1 MESAHLFVHWE
12 EFDKERSTYHM
23 EPDMKAFL
31 DDEQQV
37 ADIRYIMKNNLAFA
51 LGSRLANLRAAPE
64 ATRIRQAVLPF
75 CPADLV
81 VPYFVE
87 ETAPSIY
94 LYPR

>member
-64 ATRIRQAVLPF
+64 A
-75 CPADLV
+75 
-81 VPYFVE
+81 
-87 ETAPSIY
+87 S
-94 LYPR
+94 

>member
-12 EFDKERSTYHM
+12 EFDKEQSTYHV
-23 EPDMKAFL
+23 ELDMKAFL

-37 ADIRYIMKNNLAFA
+37 ADIRYIMKNILAFA

-64 ATRIRQAVLPF
+64 ATRIRQAAPPF

-81 VPYFVE
+81 VPCFVE
-87 ETAPSIY
+87 ETAPSVY